1 MKKGN
6 EIHDELSEGEG
17 VDVEV
22 NDAVSMAQTECFVNS
37 VGHNIDLI
45 GQDCV
50 DQLASAFELLSS
62 TRQSR
67 CNALVTRGRTMLFI
81 VNQDGSCMIVDSHR
95 HLNNGAFIAY
105 CPSTSGELL
114 AEWFAAMLQETWQY
128 C

>member
-6 EIHDELSEGEG
+6 EIHNELLEGEG

-22 NDAVSMAQTECFVNS
+22 NNAVSMAGTECFVNS
-37 VGHNIDLI
+37 AGQNIDLI
-45 GQDCV
+45 GEDCV

-67 CNALVTRGRTMLFI
+67 WNALVTRGRTMLFI

-95 HLNNGAFIAY
+95 LLNNGAFIVH
-105 CPSTSGELL
+105 CPLTSAELL
-114 AEWFAAMLQETWQY
+114 AEWFAAMLQKTSN
-128 C
+128 